1 MNLDCEKGHS
11 LAEFVQNMAEAIAWC
26 ASRPRP
32 WSPFA
37 TFRSPDIAPEFGS
50 NSCKSW
56 IQSVAKQRRRA
67 LGGGRISL
75 QKRVYRHEGRLL
87 AYFPDDNLACG
98 VAEAET
104 GGFFTTDNVPPWDTW
119 IAYLH
124 EDRQTNYLVAWVA
137 GPDGDDGRR
146 RRSRD
151 PRGVRGMGGR
161 ALSATDRGIGVAGD
175 RARKA
180 GFWSEMSGWLR
191 GDHDQTRVQLLR
203 PSRSLT
209 AVPDKFQALIPRSGW
224 RQRLSCRTRPGPRR
238 R

>member
-124 EDRQTNYLVAWVA
+124 EERQTNYLVAWVP
-137 GPDGDDGRR
+137 GPMTTMVDG
-146 RRSRD
+146 
-151 PRGVRGMGGR
+151 GVRVIPEECVGWVDER
-161 ALSATDRGIGVAGD
+161 CPQLIEALASLGIELV
-175 RARKA
+175 K
-180 GFWSEMSGWLR
+180 
-191 GDHDQTRVQLLR
+191 
-203 PSRSLT
+203 
-209 AVPDKFQALIPRSGW
+209 PDFGAK
-224 RQRLSCRTRPGPRR
+224 
-238 R
+238 